1 MHRIFISSRVQERI
15 DLYATHYRKYYSD
28 FYKDGGI
35 WAEDQIIGNYIYE
48 ALRRQDEIYE
58 CIMDRLSVDPVF
70 GKTSDT
76 TITLPWRSHY
86 LLITWEDSGDMR
98 KITHLEIR

>member
-1 MHRIFISSRVQERI
+1 MYKILISPSVQERI
-15 DLYATHYRKYYSD
+15 NLYATYYRKYYTD

-35 WAEDQIIGNYIYE
+35 WSEDQIIANYVSE

-58 CIMDRLSVDPVF
+58 RIIERLSMDPVF

-86 LLITWEDSGDMR
+86 LIITWEDDGDTR
-98 KITHLEIR
+98 KINHLEIR